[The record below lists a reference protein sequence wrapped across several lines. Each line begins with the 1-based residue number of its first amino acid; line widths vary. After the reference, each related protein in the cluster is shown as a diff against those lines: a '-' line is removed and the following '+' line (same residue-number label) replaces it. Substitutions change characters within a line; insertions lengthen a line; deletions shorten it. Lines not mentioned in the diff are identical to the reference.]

1 MKGLLFLVCCVEIL
15 AALLCGAA
23 ADVLSGASATTA
35 KKDDSNADSHTTH
48 APFQPDPTRDA
59 SSMSTTLSTPT
70 VSQTSKGH
78 STLRSP
84 GPQPTT
90 TSTSTTIDMY
100 YRKECLPVLMVAGG
114 LIVACTILLLSTLL
128 LMCKVCQLSNRVKM
142 LSVNSDLISTSEYW
156 IGQPIGT
163 AKKSKSAPETEAKE
177 TTVLMADVILV
188 QEVGNG
194 AAKEEAVKVK
204 EDGQTGEEDK
214 KEVGDTAKSEEASTT
229 PVTAVENASS
239 SKKQEGATD
248 SLSVKA
254 GAPPSSKGTEGP
266 KEEV

>member
-1 MKGLLFLVCCVEIL
+1 MKGLLFLLCCVEIL
-15 AALLCGAA
+15 AARCGAA
-23 ADVLSGASATTA
+23 DVPSSQNPATTA
-35 KKDDSNADSHTTH
+35 WKNDSNAPS
-48 APFQPDPTRDA
+48 QPDPTRDA
-59 SSMSTTLSTPT
+59 SRMSATLSPPT
-70 VSQTSKGH
+70 VSQTSKSH
-78 STLRSP
+78 STSRSP

-100 YRKECLPVLMVAGG
+100 YSRECRPVFMVAGG

-128 LMCKVCQLSNRVKM
+128 LMCKVCQLSNSVKM
-142 LSVNSDLISTSEYW
+142 LSVNGDLISTSEYW
-156 IGQPIGT
+156 IGTG
-163 AKKSKSAPETEAKE
+163 KKIKTAPETEAKE
-177 TTVLMADVILV
+177 TTVLMADIIQG
-188 QEVGNG
+188 QEDVGNG

-239 SKKQEGATD
+239 SKPQEGATD
-248 SLSVKA
+248 SQSVKA
-254 GAPPSSKGTEGP
+254 GAAPSSKGTEGP